1 MRRSTHPN
9 LRAPLPS
16 ANAEA
21 SPTTGSGQRPRRDLP
36 DKSLLRPSRRSK
48 RKISLLEI
56 FLMAVET
63 LWSNRIR
70 SGLTMLGVIIGIS
83 SVIAITS
90 IGQGVQKSTESS
102 ISALGTNILTVSAA
116 SARTGGI
123 SQGAGSA
130 STLTWEDAQAIAKQV
145 PAATSVTAYLQR
157 PNIQVVRGN
166 INIATTVIG
175 TDLNYPAVRN
185 VQPQLGTFF
194 RQQDLDIA
202 KPVVILGS
210 KVRDDLFAPSENP
223 IGADIRIRGNR
234 YTVMGVMESKGSV
247 GAQDADDIIYIPLTN
262 MSAEIVGN
270 NSLTGTS
277 INGFVVQSSDA
288 DQLEA
293 AQFQVTNVLR
303 LRHNIRPP
311 KEDDFR
317 VTNQADLIKTFTD
330 IMGSLTLM
338 VGAIA
343 GISLVV
349 GGIGIANI
357 MLVSVMERT
366 REIGL
371 RKAVGATSGAILNQ
385 FLMESVVISS
395 IGGGIGIALGVTL
408 AFATAT
414 IFKFPFVVS
423 LLSVVVGFVLSLI
436 VGVLAG
442 GIPARNAAK
451 LDPILALRGD

>member
-1 MRRSTHPN
+1 MRRSTHPA
-9 LRAPLPS
+9 LRAPLQ
-16 ANAEA
+16 
-21 SPTTGSGQRPRRDLP
+21 GGDLS
-36 DKSLLRPSRRSK
+36 DKSLLRPSRRTK

-63 LWSNRIR
+63 LWSNKIR

-90 IGQGVQKSTESS
+90 IGQGVQKSTELQ
-102 ISALGTNILTVSAA
+102 IQALGTNILQVSAA

-145 PAATSVTAYLQR
+145 PAATAVAAYLQR
-157 PNIQVVRGN
+157 GNIQVVRGN
-166 INIATTVIG
+166 INIATTAIG
-175 TDLNYPAVRN
+175 ADLNLPVVRN
-185 VQPQLGTFF
+185 LHTQLGAFF
-194 RQQDLDIA
+194 RQEDLDIA
-202 KPVVILGS
+202 KPVVVLGS
-210 KVRDDLFAPSENP
+210 KVRNDLFAPSENP

-234 YTVMGVMESKGSV
+234 YTVIGIMQSKGSI
-247 GAQDADDIIYIPLTN
+247 GGQDADDIIYIPLTN

-270 NSLTGTS
+270 NSLTGTA
-277 INGFVVQSSDA
+277 INGFLLQSSNA

-317 VTNQADLIKTFTD
+317 VTNQVDLIKAFTD
-330 IMGSLTLM
+330 ITSSLTLM

-385 FLMESVVISS
+385 FLMESIVISS
-395 IGGGIGIALGVTL
+395 IGGSIGIGLGIAI

-423 LLSVVVGFVLSLI
+423 LLSVVMGFVLSLI

-451 LDPILALRGD
+451 LDPILALHGD

>member
-1 MRRSTHPN
+1 MRRSTHPA
-9 LRAPLPS
+9 LRAPLQ
-16 ANAEA
+16 
-21 SPTTGSGQRPRRDLP
+21 GGDLP
-36 DKSLLRPSRRSK
+36 NKSLLRSSRRSK

-102 ISALGTNILTVSAA
+102 IAALGTNILQVSAA
-116 SARTGGI
+116 AARTGGI

-145 PAATSVTAYLQR
+145 PAATAVSAFLYRPSV
-157 PNIQVVRGN
+157 QVVRGN
-166 INIATTVIG
+166 VNISITAIG
-175 TDLNYPAVRN
+175 TDLNFPDVRN
-185 VQPQLGTFF
+185 VRPELGIFF
-194 RQQDLDIA
+194 QQQDLDTA
-202 KPVVILGS
+202 KAVVVIGA
-210 KVRDDLFAPSENP
+210 KVRDDLFAASETA
-223 IGADIRIRGNR
+223 IGSDIRIQGKR
-234 YTVMGVMESKGSV
+234 YRVVGVMERKGAV
-247 GAQDADDIIYIPLTN
+247 GLQDTNNMVYLPLTN

-270 NSLTGTS
+270 NALTGVA
-277 INGFVVQSSDA
+277 INGFWVKASNP

-293 AQFQVTNVLR
+293 AEFQVANVLR
-303 LRHNIRPP
+303 LRHDIRLP
-311 KEDDFR
+311 KEDDFT
-317 VTNQADLIKTFTD
+317 VTNEVDLIKTFTS

-385 FLMESVVISS
+385 FLMESIVISS
-395 IGGGIGIALGVTL
+395 IGGAIGIGLGVAL

-423 LLSVVVGFVLSLI
+423 LLSVAVGFVLSLI

>member
-1 MRRSTHPN
+1 
-9 LRAPLPS
+9 
-16 ANAEA
+16 
-21 SPTTGSGQRPRRDLP
+21 
-36 DKSLLRPSRRSK
+36 
-48 RKISLLEI
+48 
-56 FLMAVET
+56 MAVET

-102 ISALGTNILTVSAA
+102 IAALGTNILQVSAA
-116 SARTGGI
+116 AARTGGI

-145 PAATSVTAYLQR
+145 PAATAVSAFLYRPSV
-157 PNIQVVRGN
+157 QVVRGN
-166 INIATTVIG
+166 VNISITAIG
-175 TDLNYPAVRN
+175 TDLNFPDVRN
-185 VQPQLGTFF
+185 VRPELGIFF
-194 RQQDLDIA
+194 QQQDLDTA
-202 KPVVILGS
+202 KAVVVIGA
-210 KVRDDLFAPSENP
+210 KVRDDLFAASETA
-223 IGADIRIRGNR
+223 IGSDIRIQGKR
-234 YTVMGVMESKGSV
+234 YRVVGVMERKGAV
-247 GAQDADDIIYIPLTN
+247 GLQDTNNMVYLPLTN

-270 NSLTGTS
+270 NALTGVA
-277 INGFVVQSSDA
+277 INGFWVKASNP

-293 AQFQVTNVLR
+293 AEFQVANVLR
-303 LRHNIRPP
+303 LRHDIRLP
-311 KEDDFR
+311 KEDDFT
-317 VTNQADLIKTFTD
+317 VTNEVDLIKTFTS

-385 FLMESVVISS
+385 FLMESIVISS
-395 IGGGIGIALGVTL
+395 IGGAIGIGLGVAL

>member
-1 MRRSTHPN
+1 
-9 LRAPLPS
+9 
-16 ANAEA
+16 
-21 SPTTGSGQRPRRDLP
+21 
-36 DKSLLRPSRRSK
+36 
-48 RKISLLEI
+48 
-56 FLMAVET
+56 MAIET
-63 LWSNRIR
+63 LWSNKVR

-90 IGQGVQKSTESS
+90 IGQGVQKATELR
-102 ISALGTNILTVSAA
+102 IEALGTNILQVSAA
-116 SARTGGI
+116 AARTGGI

-145 PAATSVTAYLQR
+145 PAATAVSAFLYR

-166 INIATTVIG
+166 VNISTTAIG
-175 TDLNYPAVRN
+175 TDLNFPTVRN
-185 VQPQLGTFF
+185 VQPELGTFF

-202 KPVVILGS
+202 KAVVVIGA
-210 KVRDDLFAPSENP
+210 KVRDDLFAPSETA
-223 IGADIRIRGNR
+223 IGSDIRIQGKR
-234 YTVMGVMESKGSV
+234 YNVVGVMERKGSV
-247 GAQDADDIIYIPLTN
+247 GLQDMNDMVYLPLTN
-262 MSAEIVGN
+262 MSAQIVGN
-270 NSLTGTS
+270 NALTGVA
-277 INGFVVQSSDA
+277 INGFWLQSSNA
-288 DQLEA
+288 DQLES

-317 VTNQADLIKTFTD
+317 VTNEVDLIKTFTS

-385 FLMESVVISS
+385 FLMEAIVISI
-395 IGGGIGIALGVTL
+395 IGGAIGIGLGIALAFTAATL
-408 AFATAT
+408 
-414 IFKFPFVVS
+414 FKFPFVVP
-423 LLSVVVGFVLSLI
+423 LWLVVVGFGLSLI

-451 LDPILALRGD
+451 LDTILALHGE

>member
-1 MRRSTHPN
+1 MRRSTHPT
-9 LRAPLPS
+9 LQAPLPR
-16 ANAEA
+16 
-21 SPTTGSGQRPRRDLP
+21 GDLT

-63 LWSNRIR
+63 LWSNKIR

-90 IGQGVQKSTESS
+90 IGQGVQKSTELQ
-102 ISALGTNILTVSAA
+102 IEALGTNILQVSAA

-145 PAATSVTAYLQR
+145 PAATAVAAYLQR
-157 PNIQVVRGN
+157 GNIQVVRGN
-166 INIATTVIG
+166 VNISTTVIG
-175 TDLNYPAVRN
+175 ADLNLPVVRN
-185 VQPQLGTFF
+185 LHTQLGAFF
-194 RQQDLDIA
+194 RQEDLDIA
-202 KPVVILGS
+202 KPVVVLGS
-210 KVRDDLFAPSENP
+210 KVRNDLFAPSENP
-223 IGADIRIRGNR
+223 LGADIRVRGNR
-234 YTVMGVMESKGSV
+234 YTVIGIMESKGSI
-247 GAQDADDIIYIPLTN
+247 GGQDADDMIYLPLTN

-270 NSLTGTS
+270 NSLTGTA
-277 INGFVVQSSDA
+277 INGFLLQSSNA

-317 VTNQADLIKTFTD
+317 VTNQVDLIKAFTD
-330 IMGSLTLM
+330 ITSSLTLM

-395 IGGGIGIALGVTL
+395 IGGGIGIALGIAL

-451 LDPILALRGD
+451 LDPILALHGD

>member
-1 MRRSTHPN
+1 MRRSTHPT
-9 LRAPLPS
+9 LRAPLRS
-16 ANAEA
+16 R
-21 SPTTGSGQRPRRDLP
+21 SVSPRRGGDLP
-36 DKSLLRPSRRSK
+36 SKSVLRPSRRSK

-63 LWSNRIR
+63 LWSNKVR

-90 IGQGVQKSTESS
+90 IGQGVQKSTELQ
-102 ISALGTNILTVSAA
+102 IQALGTNILQVSAA

-145 PAATSVTAYLQR
+145 PAATAVAAYLQR
-157 PNIQVVRGN
+157 QNIQVVRGN
-166 INIATTVIG
+166 INIATTAIG
-175 TDLNYPAVRN
+175 ADLNLPVVRN
-185 VQPQLGTFF
+185 LHTQLGAFF
-194 RQQDLDIA
+194 RQEDLDIA
-202 KPVVILGS
+202 KPVVVLGS
-210 KVRDDLFAPSENP
+210 KVRNDLFAPSENP

-234 YTVMGVMESKGSV
+234 YSVIGVMESKGSL
-247 GAQDADDIIYIPLTN
+247 GGQDADDIIYIPLTN

-270 NSLTGTS
+270 NSLTGTA
-277 INGFVVQSSDA
+277 INGFLLQSSNA

-317 VTNQADLIKTFTD
+317 VTNQVDLIKAFTD
-330 IMGSLTLM
+330 ITSSLTLM

-385 FLMESVVISS
+385 FLMESIVISS
-395 IGGGIGIALGVTL
+395 IGGGIGIGLGIAI
-408 AFATAT
+408 AFTAAT

-451 LDPILALRGD
+451 LDPILALHGD

>member
-1 MRRSTHPN
+1 MRRSTHPA
-9 LRAPLPS
+9 LRAPLSCKGAPLG
-16 ANAEA
+16 ET
-21 SPTTGSGQRPRRDLP
+21 PRPHFPLPRGDLS
-36 DKSLLRPSRRSK
+36 DKSLIRPSRRSK

-56 FLMAVET
+56 LLMAVET

-130 STLTWEDAQAIAKQV
+130 STLTWEDAQALAEPLPWRIAKQV
-145 PAATSVTAYLQR
+145 PAATSVTAFLQR

-166 INIATTVIG
+166 VNIATTVIG

-223 IGADIRIRGNR
+223 IDADIRIRGNR
-234 YTVMGVMESKGSV
+234 YTVMGVMETKGSV

-277 INGFVVQSSDA
+277 INGFVVQSSNP
-288 DQLEA
+288 DQLVRGASALAEA

-338 VGAIA
+338 VGA
-343 GISLVV
+343 
-349 GGIGIANI
+349 
-357 MLVSVMERT
+357 
-366 REIGL
+366 
-371 RKAVGATSGAILNQ
+371 
-385 FLMESVVISS
+385 
-395 IGGGIGIALGVTL
+395 
-408 AFATAT
+408 
-414 IFKFPFVVS
+414 
-423 LLSVVVGFVLSLI
+423 
-436 VGVLAG
+436 LAG

>member
-1 MRRSTHPN
+1 MRRSTHPT
-9 LRAPLPS
+9 LRAPLR
-16 ANAEA
+16 
-21 SPTTGSGQRPRRDLP
+21 GGDLP

-56 FLMAVET
+56 FLMAIET
-63 LWSNRIR
+63 LWSNKVR

-90 IGQGVQKSTESS
+90 IGQGVQKSTELQ
-102 ISALGTNILTVSAA
+102 IQALGTNILQVSAA

-145 PAATSVTAYLQR
+145 PAATAVAAYLQR
-157 PNIQVVRGN
+157 QNIQVVRGN
-166 INIATTVIG
+166 INIATTAIG
-175 TDLNYPAVRN
+175 ADLNLPVVRN
-185 VQPQLGTFF
+185 LHTQLGAFF
-194 RQQDLDIA
+194 RQEDLDIA
-202 KPVVILGS
+202 KPVVVLGS
-210 KVRDDLFAPSENP
+210 KVRNDLFAPSENP

-234 YTVMGVMESKGSV
+234 YSVIGVMESKGSL
-247 GAQDADDIIYIPLTN
+247 GGQDADDIIYIPLTN

-270 NSLTGTS
+270 NSLTGTA
-277 INGFVVQSSDA
+277 INGFLLQSSNA

-317 VTNQADLIKTFTD
+317 VTNQVDLIKAFTD
-330 IMGSLTLM
+330 ITSSLTLM

-385 FLMESVVISS
+385 FLMESIVISS
-395 IGGGIGIALGVTL
+395 IGGGIGIGLGIAI
-408 AFATAT
+408 AFTAAT

-451 LDPILALRGD
+451 LDPILALHGD

>member
-1 MRRSTHPN
+1 VDGNPSKTPMKTKHP
-9 LRAPLPS
+9 L
-16 ANAEA
+16 
-21 SPTTGSGQRPRRDLP
+21 
-36 DKSLLRPSRRSK
+36 KSLMRQSRRTK

-63 LWSNRIR
+63 LWSNKVR

-90 IGQGVQKSTESS
+90 IGQGVQKATELQ
-102 ISALGTNILTVSAA
+102 IQALGTNILQVSAA

-145 PAATSVTAYLQR
+145 PAATAVAAYLQR
-157 PNIQVVRGN
+157 QNIQVVRGN
-166 INIATTVIG
+166 INISTTALG
-175 TDLNYPAVRN
+175 ADLNLPVVRN
-185 VQPQLGTFF
+185 LHTQLGAFF
-194 RQQDLDIA
+194 RQEDLDIA
-202 KPVVILGS
+202 KPVVVLGS
-210 KVRDDLFAPSENP
+210 KVWNDLFTPSENP
-223 IGADIRIRGNR
+223 IGADIRVRGNR
-234 YTVMGVMESKGSV
+234 YSVIGVMESKGSI
-247 GAQDADDIIYIPLTN
+247 GGQDADDIIYLPLTN

-270 NSLTGTS
+270 NSLTGTA
-277 INGFVVQSSDA
+277 INGFLLQSSNP

-317 VTNQADLIKTFTD
+317 VTNQVDIINTFTS
-330 IMGSLTLM
+330 IMSSFTLM
-338 VGAIA
+338 IGAIA

-385 FLMESVVISS
+385 FLMESIVISS
-395 IGGGIGIALGVTL
+395 IGGGIGIGLGIAI
-408 AFATAT
+408 AFTAATA
-414 IFKFPFVVS
+414 FKFPFIVS

-451 LDPILALRGD
+451 LDPILALHGD

>member
-1 MRRSTHPN
+1 
-9 LRAPLPS
+9 
-16 ANAEA
+16 
-21 SPTTGSGQRPRRDLP
+21 
-36 DKSLLRPSRRSK
+36 
-48 RKISLLEI
+48 
-56 FLMAVET
+56 MAVET
-63 LWSNRIR
+63 LWSNKVR

-90 IGQGVQKSTESS
+90 IGQGVQKDTQLKIEG
-102 ISALGTNILTVSAA
+102 LGTNILQVSAA

-130 STLTWEDAQAIAKQV
+130 STLTWEDAQAISKQV
-145 PAATSVTAYLQR
+145 PAATAVAAYLQR
-157 PNIQVVRGN
+157 GNIQVVRGN
-166 INIATTVIG
+166 INISTSALG
-175 TDLNYPAVRN
+175 ADLNLPVVRN
-185 VQPQLGTFF
+185 LQTQLGTFF
-194 RQQDLDIA
+194 RQEDLDIA
-202 KPVVILGS
+202 KPVVVLGS
-210 KVRDDLFAPSENP
+210 KVWNDLFAPSENP
-223 IGADIRIRGNR
+223 IGADIRVRGNR
-234 YTVMGVMESKGSV
+234 YTAIGVMESKGSI
-247 GAQDADDIIYIPLTN
+247 GGQDADDIIYIPLTN

-270 NSLTGTS
+270 NSLTGTA
-277 INGFVVQSSDA
+277 INGFLLQSSDA

-317 VTNQADLIKTFTD
+317 VTNQVDIINTFTS
-330 IMGSLTLM
+330 IAGSLTLM

-343 GISLVV
+343 GISLIV

-385 FLMESVVISS
+385 FLMESIVISS
-395 IGGGIGIALGVTL
+395 IGGAIGIGLGVAI

-451 LDPILALRGD
+451 LDPILALHGD

>member
-1 MRRSTHPN
+1 MGTM
-9 LRAPLPS
+9 PLPYLW
-16 ANAEA
+16 NTLYFLLRKTPMKTKR
-21 SPTTGSGQRPRRDLP
+21 SP
-36 DKSLLRPSRRSK
+36 KSLMPLSRRSK
-48 RKISLLEI
+48 RRISLLEI

-63 LWSNRIR
+63 LWSNKVR

-90 IGQGVQKSTESS
+90 IGQGVQKATELKIES
-102 ISALGTNILTVSAA
+102 LGTNILQVLAA

-145 PAATSVTAYLQR
+145 PAATAVAAFLYS
-157 PNIQVVRGN
+157 PNIHVVRGN
-166 INIATTVIG
+166 VNISTTGIG
-175 TDLNYPAVRN
+175 TDLNFPKVSN
-185 VQPQLGTFF
+185 IQPQQGVFF
-194 RQQDLDIA
+194 SHQDLDIA
-202 KPVVILGS
+202 KPVAVLGS
-210 KVRDDLFAPSENP
+210 KVRDDLFAASENA
-223 IGADIRIRGNR
+223 IGADIRIRGKR
-234 YTVMGVMESKGSV
+234 YKVIGVMESKGSV
-247 GAQDADDIIYIPLTN
+247 GPQDMDDRVYLSLTN

-270 NSLTGTS
+270 NALTGVA
-277 INGFVVQSSDA
+277 INGFLLESSDA
-288 DQLEA
+288 DQLES

-303 LRHNIRPP
+303 LRHHIRPP
-311 KEDDFR
+311 QEDDFR
-317 VTNQADLIKTFTD
+317 VTNQVDIIKTFTS

-385 FLMESVVISS
+385 FLMEAIVISS
-395 IGGGIGIALGVTL
+395 IGGAIGIGLGIALAFTAATL
-408 AFATAT
+408 
-414 IFKFPFVVS
+414 FKFPFVVP
-423 LLSVVVGFVLSLI
+423 LWSVVVGFGLSLI

-451 LDPILALRGD
+451 LDPILALHGE

>member
-1 MRRSTHPN
+1 MKTKQ
-9 LRAPLPS
+9 LP
-16 ANAEA
+16 
-21 SPTTGSGQRPRRDLP
+21 
-36 DKSLLRPSRRSK
+36 KSLLRPSRRSK

-63 LWSNRIR
+63 LWSNKIR

-90 IGQGVQKSTESS
+90 IGQGVQKSTELQ
-102 ISALGTNILTVSAA
+102 IQALGTNILQVSAA

-145 PAATSVTAYLQR
+145 PAATAVAAYLQR
-157 PNIQVVRGN
+157 QNIQVVRGN
-166 INIATTVIG
+166 INIATNALG
-175 TDLNYPAVRN
+175 ADLNLPVVRN
-185 VQPQLGTFF
+185 LQTQLGAFF
-194 RQQDLDIA
+194 RQEDLDIA
-202 KPVVILGS
+202 KPVVVLGS
-210 KVRDDLFAPSENP
+210 KVWNDLFSPSENP
-223 IGADIRIRGNR
+223 IGADIRVRGNR
-234 YTVMGVMESKGSV
+234 YTVIGVMESKGSI
-247 GAQDADDIIYIPLTN
+247 GGQDADDIIYIPLTN

-270 NSLTGTS
+270 NSLTGTA
-277 INGFVVQSSDA
+277 INGFLLQSSDA

-317 VTNQADLIKTFTD
+317 VTNQVDIINTFTS
-330 IMGSLTLM
+330 IAGSLTLM

-343 GISLVV
+343 GISLIV

-385 FLMESVVISS
+385 FLMESIVISS
-395 IGGGIGIALGVTL
+395 IGGAIGIGLGIAI
-408 AFATAT
+408 AFAAAT
-414 IFKFPFVVS
+414 VFKFPFVVS
-423 LLSVVVGFVLSLI
+423 LWSVVLGFVISLI

-451 LDPILALRGD
+451 LDPILALHGD

>member
-1 MRRSTHPN
+1 MRS
-9 LRAPLPS
+9 
-16 ANAEA
+16 
-21 SPTTGSGQRPRRDLP
+21 
-36 DKSLLRPSRRSK
+36 SRRSK

-63 LWSNRIR
+63 LWSSKIR

-90 IGQGVQKSTESS
+90 IGQGVQKATELQ
-102 ISALGTNILTVSAA
+102 IQALGTNILQVSAA

-145 PAATSVTAYLQR
+145 PAATAVAAYLQR
-157 PNIQVVRGN
+157 QNIQVVRGN
-166 INIATTVIG
+166 INIATMALG
-175 TDLNYPAVRN
+175 TDLNFPVVRN
-185 VQPQLGTFF
+185 LHTQLGAFF
-194 RQQDLDIA
+194 RQEDLDIA
-202 KPVVILGS
+202 KPVVVLGS
-210 KVRDDLFAPSENP
+210 KVRDDLFSPSENP
-223 IGADIRIRGNR
+223 IGADIRVRGNR
-234 YTVMGVMESKGSV
+234 YSVIGVMESKGSI
-247 GAQDADDIIYIPLTN
+247 GGQDADDIIYLPLTN

-270 NSLTGTS
+270 NSLTGTAV
-277 INGFVVQSSDA
+277 NGFLLQSSNA

-317 VTNQADLIKTFTD
+317 VTNQVDIINTFTS

-371 RKAVGATSGAILNQ
+371 QKAVGATSGAILNQ
-385 FLMESVVISS
+385 FLMESIVISS
-395 IGGGIGIALGVTL
+395 LGGAIGIGLGVAL
-408 AFATAT
+408 AFTVAT

-423 LLSVVVGFVLSLI
+423 LLSVVVGFFLSLI

-451 LDPILALRGD
+451 LDPILALYGD

>member
-1 MRRSTHPN
+1 MRRSTHPT
-9 LRAPLPS
+9 LRAPLPR
-16 ANAEA
+16 
-21 SPTTGSGQRPRRDLP
+21 GDLT

-63 LWSNRIR
+63 LWSNKVR

-90 IGQGVQKSTESS
+90 IGQGVQKSTELQ
-102 ISALGTNILTVSAA
+102 IQALGTNILQVSAA

-145 PAATSVTAYLQR
+145 PAATAVAAYLQR
-157 PNIQVVRGN
+157 QNIQVVRGN
-166 INIATTVIG
+166 INIATTALG
-175 TDLNYPAVRN
+175 ADLNLPVVRN
-185 VQPQLGTFF
+185 LHTQQGAFF

-202 KPVVILGS
+202 KPVVVLGS
-210 KVRDDLFAPSENP
+210 KVRNDLFAPSENP
-223 IGADIRIRGNR
+223 IGADLRIRGNR
-234 YTVMGVMESKGSV
+234 YSVIGVMESKGSL
-247 GAQDADDIIYIPLTN
+247 GGQDADDIIYIPLTN

-270 NSLTGTS
+270 NSLTGTA
-277 INGFVVQSSDA
+277 INGFLLQSSNA

-317 VTNQADLIKTFTD
+317 VTNQVDLIKAFTD
-330 IMGSLTLM
+330 ITSSLTLM

-385 FLMESVVISS
+385 FLMESIVISS
-395 IGGGIGIALGVTL
+395 IGGGIGIGLGIAI
-408 AFATAT
+408 AFAAAT

-451 LDPILALRGD
+451 LDPILALHGD

>member
-1 MRRSTHPN
+1 MRRSTHPA
-9 LRAPLPS
+9 LRAPLR
-16 ANAEA
+16 
-21 SPTTGSGQRPRRDLP
+21 GGDLS
-36 DKSLLRPSRRSK
+36 DKSLIRPSRRSK

-56 FLMAVET
+56 LLMAVET

-90 IGQGVQKSTESS
+90 IGQGVQKATELQ
-102 ISALGTNILTVSAA
+102 IQALGTNILQVSAA

-145 PAATSVTAYLQR
+145 PAATAVAAYLQR
-157 PNIQVVRGN
+157 QNIQVVRGN
-166 INIATTVIG
+166 INIATTAIG
-175 TDLNYPAVRN
+175 ADLNLPVVRN
-185 VQPQLGTFF
+185 LHTQLGAFF
-194 RQQDLDIA
+194 RQEDLDIA
-202 KPVVILGS
+202 KPVVVLGS
-210 KVRDDLFAPSENP
+210 KVRNDLFAPSENP
-223 IGADIRIRGNR
+223 LGADLRIRGNR
-234 YTVMGVMESKGSV
+234 YTVIGIMESKGSI
-247 GAQDADDIIYIPLTN
+247 GGQDADDIIYIPLTN

-270 NSLTGTS
+270 NSLTGTA
-277 INGFVVQSSDA
+277 INGFLLQSSNA

-317 VTNQADLIKTFTD
+317 VTNQVDLIKAFTD
-330 IMGSLTLM
+330 ITSSLTLM

-395 IGGGIGIALGVTL
+395 IGGGIGIALGIVI
-408 AFATAT
+408 AFAAAT

-451 LDPILALRGD
+451 LDPILALHGD

>member
-1 MRRSTHPN
+1 MKTKRSP
-9 LRAPLPS
+9 
-16 ANAEA
+16 
-21 SPTTGSGQRPRRDLP
+21 
-36 DKSLLRPSRRSK
+36 KSLIPPSRRHK
-48 RKISLLEI
+48 RRISLLEI
-56 FLMAVET
+56 FLMAIET
-63 LWSNRIR
+63 LWSNKVR

-90 IGQGVQKSTESS
+90 IGQGVQKATELR
-102 ISALGTNILTVSAA
+102 IEALGTNILQVSAA
-116 SARTGGI
+116 AARTGGI
-123 SQGAGSA
+123 SQGAGTA

-145 PAATSVTAYLQR
+145 PAATAVSAFLYR

-166 INIATTVIG
+166 VNISTTAIG
-175 TDLNYPAVRN
+175 TDLNFPTVRN
-185 VQPQLGTFF
+185 VQPEIGTFF

-202 KPVVILGS
+202 KAVVVIGA
-210 KVRDDLFAPSENP
+210 KVRDDLFAPSETA
-223 IGADIRIRGNR
+223 IGSDIRIQGKR
-234 YTVMGVMESKGSV
+234 YSVLGVMERKGSV
-247 GAQDADDIIYIPLTN
+247 GLQDMNDMVYLPLTN
-262 MSAEIVGN
+262 MSAQIVGN
-270 NSLTGTS
+270 NALTGVA
-277 INGFVVQSSDA
+277 INGFWLQSSNA
-288 DQLEA
+288 DQLES

-311 KEDDFR
+311 KEDDFL
-317 VTNQADLIKTFTD
+317 VTNEVDLIKTFTS

-385 FLMESVVISS
+385 FLMESIVISI
-395 IGGGIGIALGVTL
+395 IGGAIGIGLGIALAFTAATL
-408 AFATAT
+408 
-414 IFKFPFVVS
+414 FKFPFVVP
-423 LLSVVVGFVLSLI
+423 LWSVVVGFGLSLI

-451 LDPILALRGD
+451 LDPILALHGE